1 MGENMN
7 IEIIAESAQGFEG
20 DTNLAMQLL
29 RATAASG
36 ANAAK
41 FQLVYA
47 DELCT
52 PDYKDYKFSKQLE
65 MPDSVWENLV
75 LEADKLGIELIF
87 DVFGERSLSLA
98 AELGSKTVMLHATDI
113 NNFELISKVNSG
125 PIDRVILGA
134 GGAHFSEII
143 NAIEA
148 LPNKNICIML
158 GYQGF
163 PTPDEANQ
171 ISRVKNL
178 TSGPLKKFKNVVVG
192 FSDHSLPDSD
202 LLVSL
207 SAMALGAGAVMFE
220 KHITLAQVLK
230 MEDYESAIN
239 PDQFS
244 NYCNK
249 LRKCNNAFGKVSDA
263 PDFGM
268 SDVEKGYRKFV
279 RRNVIAGR
287 NIKVGERATISDFVF
302 KRSSLQGAI
311 VDINDILGKIASR
324 DLKMNQPILL
334 TDFI

>member
-1 MGENMN
+1 MN

-20 DTNLAMQLL
+20 DPNLAMQLL

-52 PDYKDYKFSKQLE
+52 PDYKDYEISKQLE
-65 MPDSVWENLV
+65 MPESVWENLV
-75 LEADKLGIELIF
+75 SEAGKLGIELIF
-87 DVFGERSLSLA
+87 DVFGERSLALA
-98 AELGSKTVMLHATDI
+98 AELRSKTVMLHATDI
-113 NNFELISKVNSG
+113 NNFELISKVHSG

-163 PTPDEANQ
+163 PTPDEDNQ
-171 ISRVKNL
+171 ISRVKYL
-178 TSGPLKKFKNVVVG
+178 TAGHLEQFENVVIG
-192 FSDHSLPDSD
+192 FSDHSLPESD
-202 LLVSL
+202 LVVSL

-220 KHITLAQVLK
+220 KHLTLAQVLK
-230 MEDYESAIN
+230 MEDHESAIN

-244 NYCNK
+244 DYCNK
-249 LRKCNNAFGKVSDA
+249 LRKCHKAFGEVSEA

-268 SDVEKGYRKFV
+268 SDTEKGYRKFV

-287 NIKVGERATISDFVF
+287 NIKAGEKANISDFVF
-302 KRSSLQGAI
+302 KRSSLEGTI
-311 VDINDILGKIASR
+311 VDINGILGKAALR
-324 DLKMNQPILL
+324 DLKENQPILT
-334 TDFI
+334 TDFS

>member
-1 MGENMN
+1 MN

-20 DTNLAMQLL
+20 DPNLAMQLL

-52 PDYKDYKFSKQLE
+52 PDYKDYKISKQLE
-65 MPDSVWENLV
+65 MPDSVWESLV
-75 LEADKLGIELIF
+75 AEAGKLGIELVF

-98 AELGSKTVMLHATDI
+98 AELGSTTVMLHATDI
-113 NNFELISKVNSG
+113 NNFELISQVQSG

-134 GGAHFSEII
+134 GGAHFPEII

-148 LPNKNICIML
+148 LPNKKICIML
-158 GYQGF
+158 GFQGF
-163 PTPDEANQ
+163 PTPDEDNQ
-171 ISRVKNL
+171 ISRVKDL
-178 TSGPLKKFKNVVVG
+178 TSGPLKKYENVIVG

-202 LLVSL
+202 LVVSL
-207 SAMALGAGAVMFE
+207 SAMALGAGAVIFE
-220 KHITLAQVLK
+220 KHFTLAQVLK

-239 PDQFS
+239 PDQFYE
-244 NYCNK
+244 YCKN
-249 LRKCNNAFGKVSDA
+249 LRKCHHAYGKVVEA

-268 SDVEKGYRKFV
+268 SDTEKGYRKFV

-287 NIKVGERATISDFVF
+287 NIKVGEKAKMSDFVF
-302 KRSSLQGAI
+302 KRSSLVGTI
-311 VDINDILGKIASR
+311 VDINDILGKSAFR
-324 DLKMNQPILL
+324 DLKKNQPVLF